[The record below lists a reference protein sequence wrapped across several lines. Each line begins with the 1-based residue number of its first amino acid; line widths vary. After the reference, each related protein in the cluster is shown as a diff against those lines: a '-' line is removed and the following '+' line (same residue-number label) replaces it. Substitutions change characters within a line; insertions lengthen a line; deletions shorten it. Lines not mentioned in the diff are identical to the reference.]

1 MCISDWSSDVC
12 SSDLDE
18 VQACAVGAEPGVGLD
33 ARGRGDR
40 SRRGR
45 RPGSGQAAAPHQ
57 LPSGEVAVA
66 ANEPEVVR
74 ARIAGGMRFPC
85 MAGDTGHVP
94 APDVVAGSRQGACCR
109 QQGGC
114 QDTADVPPRMLTNGR
129 TEEHTSELQ
138 SLMRISYAVLC
149 LEKK

>member
-1 MCISDWSSDVC
+1 MRRGPPEATGIDTIVPYTALFRSLRIAAGAPDVERGAVARARGAAG
-12 SSDLDE
+12 DE

-40 SRRGR
+40 GRRGR

-74 ARIAGGMRFPC
+74 ARID
-85 MAGDTGHVP
+85 GDRKSTRLNSSH
-94 APDVVAGSRQGACCR
+94 
-109 QQGGC
+109 
-114 QDTADVPPRMLTNGR
+114 
-129 TEEHTSELQ
+129 
-138 SLMRISYAVLC
+138 
-149 LEKK
+149 